1 MNDADAK
8 IKQQIVD
15 KIKSSTNI
23 MVTVSR
29 DPSVDDLSAML
40 GLTAVLNK
48 LGKHATAIFSGAI
61 PPAITFL
68 EPDKII
74 ENTAD
79 SLRDFIIALD
89 KEKADHL
96 RYKVDGDMVKIFIT
110 PYRTNITSDDLEF
123 SQGDY
128 NVELVLALGVTSKEH
143 LDAAL
148 TAHGSVLDNVTIATI
163 GAGELKSDLG
173 DMDWNDKDA
182 GSLSEMVAILGEAYK
197 SDKPL
202 LDKQIAT
209 ALLTGIVA
217 ATDRFSNPKTTARV
231 MTTAAQLMAAG
242 ADQQLIAAKLQE
254 THEIK
259 SLTPNPADVKP
270 ETIVNTAAPTVAPTP
285 EAASSEISTLPP
297 DNFMIKHEEVAPT
310 VTVAPPLPQP
320 EEPSLMSTLPPET
333 IPSTLPPEIIA
344 QPAVSSLPPET
355 AVEPSFG
362 GTLNATAEQAAQDA
376 RRELDDQQNTTT
388 LTHSYLSSP
397 DSTAVSPINGIGQTE
412 DNKTVD
418 IFATA
423 PSGQATP
430 INDSIMAPIPVIQPP
445 KFDMPLPPPLPDF
458 STLPPQPVAGFNIP
472 VPTQNPISAPAPI
485 LNDPTQ
491 FRIPG
496 Q

>member
-1 MNDADAK
+1 
-8 IKQQIVD
+8 
-15 KIKSSTNI
+15 
-23 MVTVSR
+23 
-29 DPSVDDLSAML
+29 
-40 GLTAVLNK
+40 
-48 LGKHATAIFSGAI
+48 
-61 PPAITFL
+61 
-68 EPDKII
+68 
-74 ENTAD
+74 
-79 SLRDFIIALD
+79 
-89 KEKADHL
+89 
-96 RYKVDGDMVKIFIT
+96 
-110 PYRTNITSDDLEF
+110 
-123 SQGDY
+123 
-128 NVELVLALGVTSKEH
+128 
-143 LDAAL
+143 
-148 TAHGSVLDNVTIATI
+148 
-163 GAGELKSDLG
+163 
-173 DMDWNDKDA
+173 MDWNDKDA